1 MAIAGL
7 LIFVTWNVLKQER
20 RDVSL
25 YTKNTEAYLQILKPL
40 MGNTEKKKKTR
51 LINHQKSNL

>member
-7 LIFVTWNVLKQER
+7 LVFVTWNVLKQER

-25 YTKNTEAYLQILKPL
+25 YTKNIEAYLQILKPL
-40 MGNTEKKKKTR
+40 MGNTEKIR
-51 LINHQKSNL
+51 LTPKIINHL